1 MSYWPGPAWH
11 LWFIQTWFYILTWRF
26 YTPCRARAVPV
37 VRRAVSVWKPGRGGV
52 AYISTR
58 ERASSGASAHTPHVE
73 ENILYWDYAR
83 APPPPPPPPLGYMT
97 RMRSHALKKTT
108 FAAIAVQDTTT
119 TWPRCT
125 VHYWTLC
132 TLVRGGSGEQQ
143 LRQPR
148 KRLLFPRNVYSSA
161 AGGVGGWLQR
171 LHSSGQDPSFNQIFV
186 PGNLGV
192 LLEQNG
198 AEFQH
203 GAIVEKE
210 QEVLVQFYSVMQ
222 KIELIVMLFLCSW
235 LESYSLIILVFHIDS
250 TQDIWIYMSYIYIY
264 IHAAE
269 GQ

>member
-1 MSYWPGPAWH
+1 M
-11 LWFIQTWFYILTWRF
+11 
-26 YTPCRARAVPV
+26 
-37 VRRAVSVWKPGRGGV
+37 
-52 AYISTR
+52 
-58 ERASSGASAHTPHVE
+58 
-73 ENILYWDYAR
+73 
-83 APPPPPPPPLGYMT
+83 
-97 RMRSHALKKTT
+97 
-108 FAAIAVQDTTT
+108 
-119 TWPRCT
+119 
-125 VHYWTLC
+125 
-132 TLVRGGSGEQQ
+132 RGGSGEQQ

-235 LESYSLIILVFHIDS
+235 LESYSLIILVFHIDKTYES
-250 TQDIWIYMSYIYIY
+250 I
-264 IHAAE
+264 
-269 GQ
+269 

>member
-1 MSYWPGPAWH
+1 M
-11 LWFIQTWFYILTWRF
+11 
-26 YTPCRARAVPV
+26 
-37 VRRAVSVWKPGRGGV
+37 
-52 AYISTR
+52 
-58 ERASSGASAHTPHVE
+58 
-73 ENILYWDYAR
+73 
-83 APPPPPPPPLGYMT
+83 
-97 RMRSHALKKTT
+97 
-108 FAAIAVQDTTT
+108 
-119 TWPRCT
+119 
-125 VHYWTLC
+125 HYWTLC